1 MTPRRRGPWSGTGG
15 WIVWV
20 ALLVGV
26 SVVMFNVRG
35 QIDQAHVVL
44 IYLLVVLG
52 ASATGG
58 RTMGIALAC
67 IGFLLIDY
75 YFQAPYDSLSVSKP
89 LDWLVLIAFLST
101 SIVAT
106 QLLARARAE
115 AEEAR
120 RRATEVA
127 SLAQLGSESL
137 SAGTAERA
145 LARITNVIRDTLGI
159 EECTVVDAGPEVA
172 ASREMDPRT
181 LSLRLNVEGRIVG
194 TLRLRDRQPIRLDEG
209 QRRFLDALTYYAAL
223 GVERVRLVAEAEHAD
238 ALREANRLKDVLLAS
253 VSHDLRTPLTTI
265 KALAQ
270 SAALRGDAAAA
281 AIEEQADRLA
291 RMVNDLLDLSRMKA
305 NSFRVLPEL
314 NTAEDLIG
322 AAMRQSQGLL
332 KGKKIHTS
340 VDLQSPALVGNFDFT
355 QSLRVLGNLLE
366 NALRHSPAA
375 GIVDLGVQRVGNE
388 LLFTVAARG
397 PGIPEGDVEWIFE
410 PFYRP
415 PASPPD
421 SGRAGLGLSIAQRLA
436 EMQGGRVEYHPRSGG
451 GSEFVLRLPAVELR
465 DGILGEA

>member
-1 MTPRRRGPWSGTGG
+1 MPWSGGEG
-15 WIVWV
+15 WSVWV

-26 SVVMFNVRG
+26 TVVMFNVRG

-75 YFQAPYDSLSVSKP
+75 YFQAPYDSMSVSKP
-89 LDWLVLIAFLST
+89 LDWVVLIAFLST

-145 LARITNVIRDTLGI
+145 LVRITDVIRDTLGI

-172 ASREMDPRT
+172 AGGELDPRT
-181 LSLRLNVEGRIVG
+181 LSLPLNVEGRLVG
-194 TLRLRDRQPIRLDEG
+194 TLRLHDRQPIQLDDG

-270 SAALRGDAAAA
+270 SAALGGDATAA
-281 AIEEQADRLA
+281 AIEEQADRLT

-322 AAMRQSQGLL
+322 AAVRQSQGLL
-332 KGKKIHTS
+332 RGKNIHTS
-340 VDLQSPALVGNFDFT
+340 VDLQSPALVGTFDFT

-366 NALRHSPAA
+366 NALRHSLA
-375 GIVDLGVQRVGNE
+375 GGTVDLAVERAGNE
-388 LLFTVAARG
+388 LLFTVSDRG
-397 PGIPEGDVEWIFE
+397 PGIPVGDAERIFE
-410 PFYRP
+410 PFHH
-415 PASPPD
+415 PATSQPD
-421 SGRAGLGLSIAQRLA
+421 SGRAGLGLSISQRLA
-436 EMQGGRVEYHPRSGG
+436 EMQGGKVEYRPRSGG
-451 GSEFVLRLPAVELR
+451 GSEFVFRLPAVELQ